1 MDERLPEEEDLMS
14 RSIKKVKMNGENIV
28 TESMEITEG
37 ETRET
42 KQTSVTANDNQKTN
56 EEEYAPED
64 LDVDL
69 STDDQVPFNPKPT
82 IEVSLEEYEDWC
94 RPWKLSLILKPLGK
108 NFNLQALDRWVQR
121 RWMKKGSIR
130 VMDLAGNFFLVRF
143 TDQDDYAHALFE
155 GPWMIADHYLLVQ
168 RWRPLFLPQE
178 TDVQKVA
185 VWIRIP
191 NLPIELYNKFFLWK
205 VGKTLGT
212 MLKVDELT
220 SIHSRDKFARICVE
234 IDLKK
239 KIVPSFT
246 ALGKDFNIVYE
257 GLHQICFNCGKYGHR
272 IEQCSESITGTTTN
286 TAMDPTGGRIPSG
299 DEGSNGEMQHNRQAS
314 QNQEANQE
322 EIKKIKE
329 DQEGNPFGP
338 WMIVKKN
345 QRKNKPKSDPSKKD
359 KKESIPTSR
368 FHILAEKIHKGN
380 QENEE
385 SDLDTTPIET
395 SEAYKDTQEA
405 RTSEKSVTKQTSK
418 NGSNSHN
425 QRSQQKHKNP
435 IPIMKGK
442 NTAIS
447 KKTPTVSK
455 HVKQSSHNQR
465 NIKGLQTNQ
474 DSHNVFSDNQ
484 ANNQKAQDNQKDKE
498 ERNQEYWKQFSYLTK
513 QVART
518 NCMQPA
524 LMGGH
529 LDHTTRNL
537 ISTIMGG
544 GNKEYFNNTEAKSPL
559 DPGES
564 SNKAGKDDPM
574 ERQQRGEEC
583 LRSIEEVAQATNV
596 KPIEA

>member
-1 MDERLPEEEDLMS
+1 MVS
-14 RSIKKVKMNGENIV
+14 
-28 TESMEITEG
+28 
-37 ETRET
+37 
-42 KQTSVTANDNQKTN
+42 
-56 EEEYAPED
+56 EEYAPED

-299 DEGSNGEMQHNRQAS
+299 DEGSN
-314 QNQEANQE
+314 
-322 EIKKIKE
+322 
-329 DQEGNPFGP
+329 
-338 WMIVKKN
+338 
-345 QRKNKPKSDPSKKD
+345 
-359 KKESIPTSR
+359 
-368 FHILAEKIHKGN
+368 EKIHKGN

-425 QRSQQKHKNP
+425 QRSQQKHKNL